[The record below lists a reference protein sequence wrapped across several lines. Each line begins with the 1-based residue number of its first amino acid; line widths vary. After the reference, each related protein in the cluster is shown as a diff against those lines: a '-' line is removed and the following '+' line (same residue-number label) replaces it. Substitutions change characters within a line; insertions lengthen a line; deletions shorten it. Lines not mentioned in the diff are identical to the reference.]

1 MITKI
6 SINGEATFKE
16 KVEFSPSLINYIYG
30 FNGSG
35 KTTISKILENPKD
48 YSKCIIETDENDTS
62 EMIVY
67 NKKFVDELFND
78 SSRLKGI
85 FTLGKDSG
93 DALEIIEKAN
103 DDIKLLEKE
112 NKGLKDN
119 IQKKIMEKEKIDNL
133 LKESCW
139 EFRKKISEDVSSAL
153 TGFSTKEKFKEKC
166 LSIVYDEDSKD
177 YSELLKNYN
186 LLYDKE
192 IKKQLEVE
200 NINDKIIQE
209 IEKNEIFKEV
219 IKGNDNTTVA
229 ELINKLNNSDWVKQ
243 GLDYIEKSGNKC
255 PFCQQELSS
264 NISCLAEYFNKEY
277 EEKCSKLTLLKCQY
291 ENHSSSIKNKINDIL
306 DNQFNSELD
315 IKLYFEK
322 LINTFNKNIQSIE
335 SKIKSPSN
343 IIELD
348 RTDGIIENINE
359 QIDKLNSNIKENNN
373 KLKNINTEKDKFL
386 KDLWNYIGNELDK
399 ELSVYKINI
408 TNCDKA
414 LTPMKDKLSNN
425 EKKISELK
433 ITITENEK
441 KITGITE
448 SLIEINKIL
457 TSFGFDG
464 FKLSDGDVQG
474 TYKIV
479 RPDGEDVGKTL
490 SEGEY
495 RFISFLYYYHLI
507 SGSNDS
513 SGITRDKIIVIDDP
527 ISSLDSNSLFI
538 VSTLVKKLITECF
551 EKQNGIKQ
559 VFVLTHNVYFYK
571 EIVFRGNRDN
581 KKELKEKYFV
591 LSKKNEISS
600 IKEYEKNP
608 IETTYQLLWEE
619 LKDDNINKNTCCNTM
634 RRILEYYFNVIGK
647 KDYEKAIDNFDG
659 TDKIVCKSLI
669 SCINDNSHYINE
681 EFNIILDED
690 TVQRYKKVFKEIFMK
705 LGHIEHYNM
714 MMSEEDNNNG

>member
-35 KTTISKILENPKD
+35 KTTISKILEKPKD
-48 YSKCIIETDENDTS
+48 YSKCIIETDANDTS

-67 NKKFVDELFND
+67 NKKFVDDLFND

-153 TGFSTKEKFKEKC
+153 TGFSKKEKFKEKC

-200 NINDKIIQE
+200 NINGKIIQE

-277 EEKCSKLTLLKCQY
+277 EEKCSKLTSLKCQY
-291 ENHSSSIKNKINDIL
+291 ENYSSSIKNKINDIL
-306 DNQFNSELD
+306 DNHFNSELD

-408 TNCDKA
+408 ANCDKA
-414 LTPMKDKLSNN
+414 LAPMKDKLSNN

-433 ITITENEK
+433 RTITENEK

-464 FKLSDGDVQG
+464 FKLSDGDFQG

-479 RPDGEDVGKTL
+479 RPDGKDVGKTL

-634 RRILEYYFNVIGK
+634 RRILEYYFNIIGK

-714 MMSEEDNNNG
+714 MMSEEDYNG